1 MRDIFDCGPE
11 ELVTVTAADAHLRRK
26 AAAAGKVT
34 KIADAIWPVRAR
46 FTDGR

>member
-1 MRDIFDCGPE
+1 
-11 ELVTVTAADAHLRRK
+11 VTVVTSADAHLRRK